1 MTDSPSVPSSLTD
14 FDFDAARRQAEA
26 QRRATMDD
34 VWRGANAAL
43 ATAGTRALRAT
54 QRLTH
59 RLARRA
65 NAPGH
70 SEMRNV
76 SRNVIGSAG

>member
-1 MTDSPSVPSSLTD
+1 MNRTSNLSADLTD

-26 QRRATMDD
+26 QRRAAMDD

-43 ATAGTRALRAT
+43 ATAGSNALRSA
-54 QRLTH
+54 QRLAH

-65 NAPGH
+65 ATPAH
-70 SEMRNV
+70 LRV
-76 SRNVIGSAG
+76 SP